1 MVTEDDV
8 RKQLKR
14 AFKSEIITV
23 LAEIKGVNQ
32 SERTCD
38 IDDDGVMIYGV
49 RLQCITNGSC
59 GVVITP
65 KLGSKVLCVK
75 IEDTDSF
82 MVLHASEV
90 EKLEIDVAGKTI
102 SADSNGFVF
111 NEGSVGAAKT
121 DKLVEWMTK
130 VYSDLQTLISLLST
144 SPVAGNGAPL
154 GIAFVPQTPQPELTV
169 FADDKLKH

>member
-1 MVTEDDV
+1 MVTEGEV
-8 RKQLKR
+8 REKLKR
-14 AFKSEIITV
+14 ALKPSPITV
-23 LAEIKGVNQ
+23 LAEVKGVDQ

-49 RLQCITNGSC
+49 RLQSITKGNYGIIA
-59 GVVITP
+59 VP

-75 IEDTDSF
+75 IEETDSF
-82 MVLHASEV
+82 MVLHSSEID
-90 EKLEIDVAGKTI
+90 KLEINVAGKTI
-102 SADSNGFVF
+102 TADSDGFVF
-111 NEGSVGAAKT
+111 NDGSVGAAKT

-154 GIAFVPQTPQPELTV
+154 GIAFAPQTPQPQLTE